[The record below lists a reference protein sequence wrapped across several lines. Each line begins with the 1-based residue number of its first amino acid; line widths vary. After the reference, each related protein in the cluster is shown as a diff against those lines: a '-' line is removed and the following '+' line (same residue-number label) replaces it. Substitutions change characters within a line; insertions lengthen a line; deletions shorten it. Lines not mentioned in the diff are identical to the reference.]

1 VRCPGG
7 AGVITIKN
15 ERELQGMRTSGRLA
29 AEVLREVCDAVAPG
43 VTTADLD
50 EVAARA
56 ISARGAES
64 AFLNY
69 RGYPRNICVSV
80 NDEVIHGIPG
90 NRIIALG
97 DVVSVDVGVRYE
109 GFCGDNAE
117 TVLVG
122 VTDPAVIRLVE
133 TTRRALEHGIA
144 AVAPGRRLS
153 DVSHAIEKVARAAGC
168 GVVEEFVGHGIGT
181 GLHEE
186 PQVPNFGRAGQ
197 GPVMQAGMV
206 FCIEPMFTVGS
217 RKIRVLA
224 DGWTVMTVD
233 GSPAAHCE
241 HMVAVVP
248 GGVEILTP
256 R

>member
-1 VRCPGG
+1 
-7 AGVITIKN
+7 VIVLKN
-15 ERELQGMRTSGRLA
+15 AQQLDGMRESGRLA
-29 AEVLREVCDAVAPG
+29 AEVLREVCAAVSPG

-50 EVAARA
+50 AVAVGA
-56 ISARGAES
+56 IRARGAES

-69 RGYPRNICVSV
+69 RGFPGSICVSV

-90 NRIIALG
+90 RRRIDLG
-97 DVVSVDVGVRYE
+97 DVVSVDVGVRYR
-109 GFCGDNAE
+109 GFHGDNAE

-122 VTDPAVIRLVE
+122 VTDEAVIGLVE
-133 TTRRALEHGIA
+133 TTRRALLMGVQ

-153 DVSHAIEKVARAAGC
+153 DVSHAIEREARAGNC

-181 GLHEE
+181 ALHEE
-186 PQVPNFGRAGQ
+186 PQVPNFGAPGR
-197 GPVMQAGMV
+197 GPVLKDGMV
-206 FCIEPMFTVGS
+206 FCIEPMFNRGS
-217 RKIRVLA
+217 RNVRVLP
-224 DGWTVMTVD
+224 DGWTVVTCD
-233 GSPAAHCE
+233 GQMAAHCE